1 MSPKPISV
9 LLERYDE
16 PQAAT
21 PRLALHVIRDR
32 KLKQVRPNKV
42 NLPQTNVSQ
51 RSFLAAGTHAS
62 HTDSRVAV
70 PRHQCHTTQHQQD
83 DRELSQACLRRWA
96 FCRLWPWTSP
106 RPDLLMQKATPA
118 PRFVQ
123 EKSIVRYWESQP
135 PVASDKPLPHHPDN
149 PPLTPI
155 PNPVTCCNTLFRHI
169 LPQLYLVAHPAPR

>member
-1 MSPKPISV
+1 MSRKPISV

-21 PRLALHVIRDR
+21 PELALHVIRDR

-51 RSFLAAGTHAS
+51 RSFLTTSGHARLNAG
-62 HTDSRVAV
+62 RVAV

-83 DRELSQACLRRWA
+83 DRELLQACLRRWA

-118 PRFVQ
+118 PPFVQ

-135 PVASDKPLPHHPDN
+135 PVASDKPPHHHPDTR
-149 PPLTPI
+149 PA
-155 PNPVTCCNTLFRHI
+155 
-169 LPQLYLVAHPAPR
+169 AHHSKPRNLL